1 MAGLG
6 GHTVHTFH
14 EASPPALRSEAP
26 SELVRELGRWQATA
40 VVVSTIIGTGV
51 FLVAGP
57 IARAAGSFDLF
68 LITWIVGSVIALCGT
83 LCFAEL
89 GGAMPAAGGLYCY
102 LTRGLGPVWGFMFG
116 WMCAVLGTPAGL
128 ATVAAGFA
136 RFASYIFPR
145 LDQPWTTLHVGHF
158 AFTLSTAQP
167 LAALVVLAVT
177 ALNCLSVRFGGAVQV
192 LLGSLK
198 VGAAAVIVIA
208 AAFAT
213 GHAPE
218 APSSVTVIH
227 DTSALG
233 AILTAMVPVMWAYNG
248 FQNLGY
254 LGAEIRDPAK
264 NIPRALFYGMLIVG
278 AVYILLDV
286 MYCRVLPFPQ
296 VASSGHVASDVVQ
309 SLFGRSG
316 AAWLTVVMG
325 ISALATLHAVT
336 MAESRITYALARTG
350 LFFGFAAR
358 VNARHRSPTGALLF
372 VGTIGAAIAL
382 TGTFEQLF
390 SLYIFAYWIFF
401 ALGAVALLRLRA
413 TEPDLPRPYRV
424 WGYPWTAL
432 LFLAAALAIT
442 VNLWLDE
449 PGRSSAGLLVILAG
463 LPFYH
468 SWRRSRRSDPAP
480 RAVSQSVPR
489 R

>member
-1 MAGLG
+1 MLD
-6 GHTVHTFH
+6 
-14 EASPPALRSEAP
+14 EASPPSLGIEAP
-26 SELVRELGRWQATA
+26 VELVRGLGLWQATA

-68 LITWIVGSVIALCGT
+68 LVTWIAGSVIALCGT

-89 GGAMPAAGGLYCY
+89 GGAIPAAGGLYAY
-102 LTRGLGPVWGFMFG
+102 LSRGLGPVWGFMFG

-136 RFASYIFPR
+136 RFASYIFPQ
-145 LDQPWTTLHVGHF
+145 LDQPWMILHIGHL

-177 ALNCLSVRFGGAVQV
+177 AINCLSVRFGGAVQV
-192 LLGSLK
+192 FLGSLK
-198 VGAAAVIVIA
+198 VGAAVVIIIA
-208 AAFAT
+208 AAFAS
-213 GHAPE
+213 GRVPE
-218 APSSVTVIH
+218 APGVATVIH
-227 DTSALG
+227 ASALG

-254 LGAEIRDPAK
+254 LGAEIRDPAN
-264 NIPRALFYGMLIVG
+264 NIHRALFYGMLIVG
-278 AVYILLDV
+278 TVYILLDV
-286 MYCRVLPFPQ
+286 MYCHVLPFPQ

-336 MAESRITYALARTG
+336 MTESRITYALARAG
-350 LFFGFAAR
+350 LFFRLAAR
-358 VNARHRSPTGALLF
+358 VNARHHSPTGAVLF
-372 VGTIGAAIAL
+372 VGTIGALIAF

-390 SLYIFAYWIFF
+390 SLYIFTYWIFF

-413 TEPDLPRPYRV
+413 TAPDLPRPYRL

-432 LFLAAALAIT
+432 LFVAAALALT

-449 PGRSSAGLLVILAG
+449 PVRSSAGLLVVLAG
-463 LPFYH
+463 LPFYYV
-468 SWRRSRRSDPAP
+468 WRRQCLAP
-480 RAVSQSVPR
+480 ETVSL
-489 R
+489 